1 MEKKQKNE
9 EILSAVKEKFG
20 FVPNL
25 FRSLSV
31 SPAVSDVYLKANMA
45 MEGAEIPAQEAQAV
59 NLAVSTEN
67 GCKYCMAAHT
77 AMGKMTGIEAKE
89 LNLIKEGN
97 LPEDPALAAVV
108 NAARLI
114 MKKKGWLTEDELAGL
129 ERSGV
134 DKAKI
139 YEIIALIGI
148 KTIANYVNH
157 VAKTKIDSQ
166 FTEGA

>member
-1 MEKKQKNE
+1 MDATKKNE

-25 FRSLSV
+25 FRTLSI

-45 MEGAEIPAQEAQAV
+45 MEEAAIPAREAQAV

-77 AMGKMTGIEAKE
+77 VMCKMAGIASGEIE
-89 LNLIKEGN
+89 LIKQNG
-97 LPEDPALAAVV
+97 LPEDDALASAVI
-108 NAARLI
+108 AARLI
-114 MKKKGWLTEDELAGL
+114 MEKKGWLTASDL
-129 ERSGV
+129 ERLEKSGV
-134 DKAKI
+134 DRAKL

-157 VAKTKIDSQ
+157 VGKTKIDTQ

>member
-1 MEKKQKNE
+1 MDIEKKND
-9 EILSAVKEKFG
+9 EIFAAVKEKFG

-25 FRSLSV
+25 FRTLSI
-31 SPAVSDVYLKANMA
+31 SPAVSEVYLKANMA
-45 MEGAEIPAQEAQAV
+45 MEGAAIPATEAQAV

-77 AMGKMTGIEAKE
+77 AMGKMVGIAPGE
-89 LNLIKEGN
+89 LELIKKGC
-97 LPEDPALAAVV
+97 LPEDRGLAVV
-108 NAARLI
+108 VAAARLI
-114 MKKKGWLTEDELAGL
+114 MNKKGWLSEEELADL
-129 ERSGV
+129 EQGGV
-134 DKAKI
+134 NRAKI

-157 VAKTKIDSQ
+157 VAKTKIDKE

>member
-1 MEKKQKNE
+1 MDATKKNE
-9 EILSAVKEKFG
+9 AILSAVKEKFG

-25 FRSLSV
+25 FRTLSI

-45 MEGAEIPAQEAQAV
+45 MEGAAIPAREAQAV

-77 AMGKMTGIEAKE
+77 VMCKMAGIEHDDIE
-89 LNLIKEGN
+89 LIKQNG
-97 LPEDPALAAVV
+97 LPEDGALASAVI
-108 NAARLI
+108 AARLI
-114 MKKKGWLTEDELAGL
+114 MEKKGWLTEAEL
-129 ERSGV
+129 ERLEKSGV
-134 DKAKI
+134 ERAKL

-157 VAKTKIDSQ
+157 VGKTKIDTQ